1 MATNDIDIFT
11 KPHTEAQ
18 SYDLENI
25 KFWADTPDRAGYRS
39 SLIFG
44 FRNGNARIVVFTN
57 FDDGQPKS
65 LYVGID
71 PVSFEIF
78 LQKFEDVVN
87 GEPGI
92 KDHFDNMEREEDSD
106 GKFKGPSKSAVRNS
120 VWFGKHTD
128 GVIWLAISQKDVK
141 NIRFK
146 IVGNGWHNF
155 YRAGTDQPMTEGEAS
170 VATARA
176 LIKRLRDA
184 ACRWSSLLRLPTPRK
199 ENAGRSKSGTTTGNS
214 FSTDSKETF
223 EDIGF

>member
-1 MATNDIDIFT
+1 MTVSDIDTFS

-25 KFWADTPDRAGYRS
+25 KFWAETPERPGYRS

-57 FDDGQPKS
+57 MEEGQPKS

-71 PVSFEIF
+71 PISFEIF
-78 LQKFEDVVN
+78 LSKLEVVAN
-87 GEPGI
+87 SEPGV

-106 GKFKGPSKSAVRNS
+106 GKFKGPSKTVVRNS
-120 VWFGKHTD
+120 VWFGKDTD

-146 IVGNGWHNF
+146 IVGTGWHNF
-155 YRAGTDQPMTEGEAS
+155 YGLGTNTPMTEGDAS
-170 VATARA
+170 KATALS
-176 LIKRLRDA
+176 LIRRLRDA
-184 ACRWSSLLRLPTPRK
+184 ACRWSTLLRQPTPRK
-199 ENAGRSKSGTTTGNS
+199 ENTGRGKSNLTTGTS
-214 FSTDSKETF
+214 FSTDSKDSF
-223 EDIGF
+223 DDISF

>member
-1 MATNDIDIFT
+1 M
-11 KPHTEAQ
+11 
-18 SYDLENI
+18 Y
-25 KFWADTPDRAGYRS
+25 RAGSGREGFLQRIWENADWHFAAKKEGNEQMKESEEALKKRLTPLQYEVTRKN
-39 SLIFG
+39 G
-44 FRNGNARIVVFTN
+44 TEPPFRNEYWDNKAEGV
-57 FDDGQPKS
+57 
-65 LYVGID
+65 YV
-71 PVSFEIF
+71 
-78 LQKFEDVVN
+78 DVVS
-87 GEPGI
+87 GEPGV

-155 YRAGTDQPMTEGEAS
+155 YRAGTDQPMSEGEAS

>member
-1 MATNDIDIFT
+1 MADIDTFS

-25 KFWADTPDRAGYRS
+25 KFWADTPDRPNFRS
-39 SLIFG
+39 SMIFG

-65 LYVGID
+65 LYAGID
-71 PVSFEIF
+71 PISFDVF

-87 GEPGI
+87 GEPGV
-92 KDHFDNMEREEDSD
+92 KDHFDNMEREEDAD
-106 GKFKGPSKSAVRNS
+106 GKFKGPSRSTVRNS

-146 IVGNGWHNF
+146 IIGTGWHNF
-155 YRAGTDQPMTEGEAS
+155 FRAGTDQPMTEAEAS
-170 VATARA
+170 VATARS
-176 LIKRLRDA
+176 LIRRLRDA
-184 ACRWSSLLRLPTPRK
+184 NLRWGTLLRTPTPRK
-199 ENAGRSKSGTTTGNS
+199 ENAGRSKPGATTGKS
-214 FSTDSKETF
+214 FSTETENF
-223 EDIGF
+223 EDISF